1 MVDVS
6 RECCERYF
14 GMDDELFDY
23 TMATLRWLLALCE
36 RVAGNRS
43 RNADIW
49 TTRKGLFRQAMTGLW
64 NNGNSMHRQQLRRCP

>member
-23 TMATLRWLLALCE
+23 TMATLRWLLALLLF
-36 RVAGNRS
+36 VAVS
-43 RNADIW
+43 LAIIEW
-49 TTRKGLFRQAMTGLW
+49 ACPW
-64 NNGNSMHRQQLRRCP
+64 AASHIEILREMSNYTAVNTQ

>member
-23 TMATLRWLLALCE
+23 TMATLPGC
-36 RVAGNRS
+36 S
-43 RNADIW
+43 RCVSVSPEIV
-49 TTRKGLFRQAMTGLW
+49 RGMRIFGQHVKGCFAKR
-64 NNGNSMHRQQLRRCP
+64 

>member
-6 RECCERYF
+6 RVCCERYF

-36 RVAGNRS
+36 RVA
-43 RNADIW
+43 
-49 TTRKGLFRQAMTGLW
+49 
-64 NNGNSMHRQQLRRCP
+64 

>member
-23 TMATLRWLLALCE
+23 TMAGC
-36 RVAGNRS
+36 S
-43 RNADIW
+43 RCGSVSPEIV
-49 TTRKGLFRQAMTGLW
+49 RGMLIFGQHVKGCFAKR
-64 NNGNSMHRQQLRRCP
+64 

>member
-23 TMATLRWLLALCE
+23 TMATLRWLLALCGERYFGMDDELFDYTMATLRWLLALCE
-36 RVAGNRS
+36 RVA
-43 RNADIW
+43 
-49 TTRKGLFRQAMTGLW
+49 
-64 NNGNSMHRQQLRRCP
+64 

>member
-23 TMATLRWLLALCE
+23 TMALRWLLALCE
-36 RVAGNRS
+36 RVA
-43 RNADIW
+43 
-49 TTRKGLFRQAMTGLW
+49 
-64 NNGNSMHRQQLRRCP
+64 

>member
-23 TMATLRWLLALCE
+23 TMATLRWLLALC
-36 RVAGNRS
+36 VACRLKSFAECGYLDN
-43 RNADIW
+43 
-49 TTRKGLFRQAMTGLW
+49 T
-64 NNGNSMHRQQLRRCP
+64 

>member
-23 TMATLRWLLALCE
+23 TMEIGRAH
-36 RVAGNRS
+36 V
-43 RNADIW
+43 
-49 TTRKGLFRQAMTGLW
+49 
-64 NNGNSMHRQQLRRCP
+64 